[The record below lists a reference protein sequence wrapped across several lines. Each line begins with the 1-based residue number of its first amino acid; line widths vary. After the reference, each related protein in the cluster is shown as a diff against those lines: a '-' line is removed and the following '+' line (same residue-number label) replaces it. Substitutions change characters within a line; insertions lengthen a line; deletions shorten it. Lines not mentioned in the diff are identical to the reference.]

1 MARGTAR
8 GIALP
13 RLFGSFLAFA
23 GIALAPALALGATL
37 PSPPKPPW
45 EAWLDPRELPRLPPG
60 DQVLLRSSHCPS
72 GCRFDRTSDG
82 DPRFLRIE
90 NGEAVIFEEAGAGAV
105 VRIWMTQGPGVSA
118 PLDPAIRLLVRV
130 DGEVNPRIDLP
141 LPALFDGTTPGF
153 TAPLAF
159 DREPSSGGNVLYLPI
174 PYRKGCKI
182 SLTGAEHER
191 LWFQVTFHRL
201 AQAGAISTYT
211 GAEDLSAWRAI
222 LARAGNDPWPDSQN
236 APGARTDSGSA
247 NLIPGGVVS
256 IPAPAAPGYL
266 RAVRLRTS
274 PRGAERLRLRLT
286 FDGERRA
293 DLPLADF
300 FAVRGAVVPPR
311 GLLFGLADDGFL
323 YAYFPAPFFA
333 NAKVEVFD
341 AGAPGS
347 RPVKVEWQ
355 IGWNA
360 EVPAADSGRFAVAFS
375 VAGESMPEGD
385 LRLLDASGSGKW
397 VGLFAEIGSVRT
409 LSREVLEGDE
419 RVYLD
424 GSLHP
429 GLYGTGVEDL
439 FNGGFYFDRGPFA
452 LPLHGSPAHRMTPAG
467 EDVTS
472 AYRLFLSDA
481 IPFRNEIR
489 AGLET
494 GPTGNLA
501 VRARTVA
508 YYYSRPLP
516 ALAKFDR
523 LDPSDALSALAHSY
537 GVTAPDAACAA
548 FLSRW
553 EGGPLVAPEE
563 TATSCTYA
571 APGGRDRFILRR
583 LAPNGALRLR
593 RRLDVGRPNPAADVF
608 VNGVRVGAF
617 PFQEANPFRRLRE
630 VDLDIPPG
638 VAAGATELHFEVVPR
653 FSAAGG
659 EQHSEVIYEL
669 WAGERRSPQ

>member
-1 MARGTAR
+1 MAKAIAR
-8 GIALP
+8 RIAFLR
-13 RLFGSFLAFA
+13 RLGLLLGFA
-23 GIALAPALALGATL
+23 GVALAPASLLGA
-37 PSPPKPPW
+37 SPPKPPW
-45 EAWLDPRELPRLPPG
+45 ESWLDPRELPRLPPG

-90 NGEAVIFEEAGAGAV
+90 NGEAVIFEESGAGAI

-130 DGEVNPRIDLP
+130 DGEAAPRIDLP
-141 LPALFDGTTPGF
+141 LPALFDGTTPRL

-159 DREPSSGGNVLYLPI
+159 DRDASSGGNVLYLPI
-174 PYRKGCKI
+174 AYRRGCKI
-182 SLTGAEHER
+182 SLVGAEHER
-191 LWFQVTFHRL
+191 LWFQITFHRL
-201 AQAGAISTYT
+201 AQAGAILTFT
-211 GAEDLSAWRAI
+211 GTEDLAAWRAI
-222 LARAGNDPWPDSQN
+222 LARAGSDPWPDSQN
-236 APGARTDSGSA
+236 APGARTDSGFA
-247 NLIPGGVVS
+247 NLLPGRSVA

-266 RAVRLRTS
+266 RAIRLRTS

-300 FAVRGAVVPPR
+300 FGVRGATVPSR
-311 GLLFGLADDGFL
+311 ALLFGLADDGFL
-323 YAYFPAPFFA
+323 YAYFPAPFFSS
-333 NAKVEVFD
+333 AKVEFFD

-360 EVPAADSGRFAVAFS
+360 EIPAADSGRFGVAYGT
-375 VAGESMPEGD
+375 AHETTLGPD
-385 LRLLDASGSGKW
+385 LPLLAIDGRGKW

-409 LSREVLEGDE
+409 LSREALEGDE
-419 RVYLD
+419 RVYVD
-424 GSLHP
+424 GARHP
-429 GLYGTGVEDL
+429 GIYGTGVEDL

-452 LPLHGSPAHRMTPAG
+452 LPLHGSPAHRVIPGGPAG

-481 IPFRNEIR
+481 IPFRTSIR

-494 GPTGNLA
+494 GPTGNLQL
-501 VRARTVA
+501 RARTVA
-508 YYYSRPLP
+508 YYYSRPES
-516 ALAKFDR
+516 ALAPVDR
-523 LDPSDALSALAHSY
+523 LDLSDQASRGAHAYS
-537 GVTAPDAACAA
+537 VAASDAACGA
-548 FLSRW
+548 FISRF

-563 TATSCTYA
+563 SATSCSYA
-571 APGGRDRFILRR
+571 SSGGRDTFTLRR
-583 LAPNGALRLR
+583 TGTTGTVRLCLRL
-593 RRLDVGRPNPAADVF
+593 DAGQANPAADVYL
-608 VNGVRVGAF
+608 NGARAGAF

-630 VDLDIPPG
+630 VDLDLPPG
-638 VAAGATELHFEVVPR
+638 VVAGATALFFEIVPR

-659 EQHSEVIYEL
+659 EHHSEVTYEL
-669 WAGERRSPQ
+669 WSSP

>member
-1 MARGTAR
+1 MAK
-8 GIALP
+8 GIARRIAFL
-13 RLFGSFLAFA
+13 RLLGLLLGFA
-23 GIALAPALALGATL
+23 GVALAPASLLAT
-37 PSPPKPPW
+37 SPPKPPW
-45 EAWLDPRELPRLPPG
+45 ESWFDPRELPRLPPG

-90 NGEAVIFEEAGAGAV
+90 NGEAVIFDEPGAGAI

-130 DGEVNPRIDLP
+130 DGEAAPRIDLP
-141 LPALFDGTTPGF
+141 LPALFDGTVPRF

-159 DREPSSGGNVLYLPI
+159 DRDESSGGNVLYLPI
-174 PYRKGCKI
+174 AYRRGCKI
-182 SLTGAEHER
+182 SLVGAEHAR

-201 AQAGAISTYT
+201 AQAGAISTYIGT
-211 GAEDLSAWRAI
+211 EDLSAWRAI
-222 LARAGNDPWPDSQN
+222 LARAGSDPWPDSAQ
-236 APGARTDSGSA
+236 APGARTDTGSTD
-247 NLIPGGVVS
+247 LSPGGTVA

-266 RAVRLRTS
+266 RAIRLRTS
-274 PRGAERLRLRLT
+274 PRGTERLRLRLT

-311 GLLFGLADDGFL
+311 SLLFGLADDGFL

-333 NAKVEVFD
+333 NAKVEIFD

-347 RPVKVEWQ
+347 RSVNIEWQ

-360 EVPAADSGRFAVAFS
+360 EIPAADSGRFGVAYGT
-375 VAGESMPEGD
+375 AQEMTPGPD
-385 LRLLDASGSGKW
+385 LPLLSIDGRGKW
-397 VGLFAEIGSVRT
+397 IGLFAEIGSVRT

-424 GSLHP
+424 GARHP
-429 GLYGTGVEDL
+429 GIYGTGVEDL

-452 LPLHGSPAHRMTPAG
+452 LPLHGSPAHRVTPAR

-481 IPFRNEIR
+481 IPFRTSIR

-494 GPTGNLA
+494 GPTGNLPL
-501 VRARTVA
+501 RARTVA
-508 YYYSRPLP
+508 YYYSRPNP
-516 ALAKFDR
+516 AFAVVDR
-523 LDPSDALSALAHSY
+523 LTTGDRISSFLHGYELTAIDAGCGPIA
-537 GVTAPDAACAA
+537 
-548 FLSRW
+548 SRF

-563 TATSCTYA
+563 AALSCAYA
-571 APGGRDRFILRR
+571 EPGGRSTF
-583 LAPNGALRLR
+583 ALQRTSTTGGVRLR
-593 RRLDVGRPNPAADVF
+593 RRLDAGQANPAADVYL
-608 VNGVRVGAF
+608 NDIRVGVF

-630 VDLDIPPG
+630 VDLDLPPG
-638 VAAGATELHFEVVPR
+638 VVAGATVLFCEIVPR
-653 FSAAGG
+653 FSAIGG
-659 EQHSEVIYEL
+659 EVHSEVSYEL
-669 WAGERRSPQ
+669 WASE